1 MVIIDSIYLI
11 DDHTLL
17 ISCGKGSHKGL
28 PGFQPRRPAMTIHRT
43 ILAAAFALTFT
54 GTAHAGDFQPLEAKS
69 IDLGGVSGVAYYVV
83 EPKGYRVVAILAQGE
98 TGTPVRFEALLAPGQ
113 SVVLSTPRDEG
124 LVGKS
129 IEISRRNDQVLVQD
143 AAVTN

>member
-1 MVIIDSIYLI
+1 MIIHPSLI
-11 DDHTLL
+11 GARAVTCADPA
-17 ISCGKGSHKGL
+17 SN
-28 PGFQPRRPAMTIHRT
+28 PRRLKMTIHRT
-43 ILAAAFALTFT
+43 ILAAALALGFT
-54 GTAHAGDFQPLEAKS
+54 GAAHAGDFQPLEAKS

-83 EPKGYRVVAILAQGE
+83 EPNGFRVVAILAQGE